1 MFTCAHVHNT
11 SAGVVT
17 FSCDSAG
24 AFDASTV
31 TVTSTSDAFFA
42 GSVVAAFFSSSSCS
56 FFFSTLS
63 DSATASLV
71 VVSIFSVFAA
81 ILSRVYSLGSS
92 ESTSTTSFLGSAWI
106 ARFFGVDDFELGDC
120 CLLGVASA
128 SAGFSVRFGVVD
140 APRARLDGGVAVTAA
155 VVGVAPRALDRVRR
169 RPSSRSTETPS
180 DFSSSSLSF

>member
-1 MFTCAHVHNT
+1 MYLRAN
-11 SAGVVT
+11 SASLRIIRALG
-17 FSCDSAG
+17 FLIPFLRRPQEHSQENWDARSADDHHQ
-24 AFDASTV
+24 FRWQT
-31 TVTSTSDAFFA
+31 
-42 GSVVAAFFSSSSCS
+42 
-56 FFFSTLS
+56 
-63 DSATASLV
+63 ATASVVV

-128 SAGFSVRFGVVD
+128 SADFSVRFGVVD